1 MGYKEGQ
8 VFYKFNEK
16 TGDTEEYKIEGIL
29 FKLNRKVKGKQ
40 NFEAC
45 ELDDLLNSGFFTKN
59 KDDVKKEAIRQLEK
73 RFNIKLK
80 EEK

>member
-8 VFYKFNEK
+8 IFYKFNEK
-16 TGDTEEYKIEGIL
+16 TGDTEEYEIEGIL
-29 FKLNRKVKGKQ
+29 FRLNRKVKGKQ
-40 NFEAC
+40 NFESC
-45 ELDDLLNSGFFTKN
+45 ELDELLNAGFFTKN

-80 EEK
+80 EEN